1 MQRMS
6 LALCKVM
13 SLDVSKYLHWF
24 MFIHLWKDKVPAFI
38 GGECNVR
45 AEAAQLVQNECCQ
58 TPPSSSSVRFEM
70 FGVFSA

>member
-24 MFIHLWKDKVPAFI
+24 MFIHLWKDKVPAFM
-38 GGECNVR
+38 GGECDARV
-45 AEAAQLVQNECCQ
+45 ESAQLV
-58 TPPSSSSVRFEM
+58 
-70 FGVFSA
+70 